1 MLKGVEKRL
10 AALNLSR
17 DFCANFAQ
25 HLRLRSPPQAVL
37 REDV

>member
-1 MLKGVEKRL
+1 MVF
-10 AALNLSR
+10 NCVNFSR

-25 HLRLRSPPQAVL
+25 HLRLRSWLQAVL